1 MPESEFDLRV
11 DAARKELKDPE
22 QVTVQNGDSTSQPR
36 FEVWHWGQSLCSQKV
51 RTVLTEKEIEYR
63 SNELSFR
70 EFENYRPGY
79 VRLRMYAAG
88 PENLRRLAVE
98 HTMRTSVETEG
109 FDACVVPLLVDHEK
123 RQAIV
128 DSAKIISYIERE
140 VPKVPL
146 IPENLELAAAIKN
159 KL

>member
-1 MPESEFDLRV
+1 MQYGRERNFTMPESEFDLRV

-79 VRLRMYAAG
+79 VRLRMYAG
-88 PENLRRLAVE
+88 IVTLIEVGRNGLQHCPFRLPRSRNP
-98 HTMRTSVETEG
+98 TR
-109 FDACVVPLLVDHEK
+109 
-123 RQAIV
+123 
-128 DSAKIISYIERE
+128 
-140 VPKVPL
+140 
-146 IPENLELAAAIKN
+146 
-159 KL
+159 

>member
-22 QVTVQNGDSTSQPR
+22 QVTVQNGDPTSHPR

-98 HTMRTSVETEG
+98 HTMRTSVKTEG
-109 FDACVVPLLVDHEK
+109 FDACVVPLLVDHDK
-123 RQAIV
+123 RRAIV